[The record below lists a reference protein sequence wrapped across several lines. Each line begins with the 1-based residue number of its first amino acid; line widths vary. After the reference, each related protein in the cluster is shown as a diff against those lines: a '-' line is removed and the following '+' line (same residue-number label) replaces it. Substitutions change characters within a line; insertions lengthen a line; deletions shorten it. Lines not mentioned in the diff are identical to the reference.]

1 MIYLPLLCLGL
12 EYIFE
17 KRGYKLFTF
26 MIFISVI
33 SNFYFFYM
41 LSILI
46 FLYAVYRYF
55 ELYTLKDYKVL
66 FSLLFKSIGS
76 YVLGIMMGS
85 VIFIPVIN
93 QFFNAGRGEI
103 HSTLLPFYTKSFYLN
118 FVKTLFHQ
126 FTEEKPQL
134 SQPFSQS
141 SFLYYLLFYIVLSKK
156 IILQDLIF

>member
-1 MIYLPLLCLGL
+1 
-12 EYIFE
+12 
-17 KRGYKLFTF
+17 

-46 FLYAVYRYF
+46 FLYAAYRYF

-93 QFFNAGRGEI
+93 QFFQCWTWGDSFNALTFLHEI
-103 HSTLLPFYTKSFYLN
+103 I
-118 FVKTLFHQ
+118 LFEFCEKLY
-126 FTEEKPQL
+126 FTSYGEKPQL

-141 SFLYYLLFYIVLSKK
+141 SFLYYPLFYIVLSKK